1 MRRIGIIALA
11 LFTTTGLVTVGV
23 AEDKQTE
30 QKAAGQQMEQKKEE
44 KKQEYIYRGI
54 VSKVN
59 KKTKTIIVNKEG
71 PKGEQT
77 DLAMLF
83 DVRKAKLNGYKSL
96 KNIKVGDRVS
106 VPYEGKVGKMIAVEV
121 TKERK

>member
-11 LFTTTGLVTVGV
+11 LFTTTGLVAAGI
-23 AEDKQTE
+23 AEEKQTE
-30 QKAAGQQMEQKKEE
+30 QKAPVQQAEQKKEE

-54 VSKVN
+54 VSKIN
-59 KKTKTIIVNKEG
+59 KKAKTIIVNKEG

-83 DVRKAKLNGYKSL
+83 DASKAKLNGYKSL
-96 KNIKVGDRVS
+96 KDMKVGDKVAVS
-106 VPYEGKVGKMIAVEV
+106 YEGKVGKMYAMEI
-121 TKERK
+121 TKEKK